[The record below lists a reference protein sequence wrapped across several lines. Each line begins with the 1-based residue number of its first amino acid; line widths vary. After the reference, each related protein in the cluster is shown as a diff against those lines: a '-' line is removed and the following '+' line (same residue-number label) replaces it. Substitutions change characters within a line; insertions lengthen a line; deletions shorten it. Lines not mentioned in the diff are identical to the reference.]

1 MTQDRDIFRSA
12 SNLSGVLRS
21 SAAADAVVIRPAAF
35 GDLWGVSRLQKRA
48 FRPPLAYGLAAIVM
62 LWLLPHVQFLIA
74 KEGET
79 PPGGGRW
86 PAGPEGGR
94 IVGCAIGDRQGDQS
108 RVINICVDPD
118 ARRRGI
124 GTELL
129 AQIEQHLPHG
139 DIILMVEETN
149 ADARRLYQRAGF
161 TAVGTG
167 RDYYGRGLHGIWMQK
182 KRVESTGGTPKLWF

>member
-1 MTQDRDIFRSA
+1 MTTQEHDIFRPA

-21 SAAADAVVIRPAAF
+21 SAAAEAIVIRPAAF

-48 FRPPLAYGLAAIVM
+48 FRPPLAYGMMALVL

-74 KEGET
+74 KQRET
-79 PPGGGRW
+79 PPRWGGDAEGR
-86 PAGPEGGR
+86 GGR
-94 IVGCAIGDRQGDQS
+94 IVGCAIGDRHGEQS

-124 GTELL
+124 GTDLL
-129 AQIEQHLPHG
+129 AKIEQRLPHG
-139 DIILMVEETN
+139 DLILMVEETN
-149 ADARRLYQRAGF
+149 ADARRLYQRAGY

-167 RDYYGRGLHGIWMQK
+167 RDYYGRGQHGIWMQK
-182 KRVESTGGTPKLWF
+182 QRTPTSTNTPKLWF

>member
-21 SAAADAVVIRPAAF
+21 SAAAEAVVIRPAAF

-48 FRPPLAYGLAAIVM
+48 FRPPLAYGLMAIVL

-74 KEGET
+74 KEGE
-79 PPGGGRW
+79 
-86 PAGPEGGR
+86 R
-94 IVGCAIGDRQGDQS
+94 IVGCAIGDRHGDQS

-118 ARRRGI
+118 VRRRGI

-129 AQIEQHLPHG
+129 AQIEQRLPHG
-139 DIILMVEETN
+139 DLILMVEETN

-167 RDYYGRGLHGIWMQK
+167 RDYYGRGQHGIWMQK
-182 KRVESTGGTPKLWF
+182 KRVETTSGTPKLWF